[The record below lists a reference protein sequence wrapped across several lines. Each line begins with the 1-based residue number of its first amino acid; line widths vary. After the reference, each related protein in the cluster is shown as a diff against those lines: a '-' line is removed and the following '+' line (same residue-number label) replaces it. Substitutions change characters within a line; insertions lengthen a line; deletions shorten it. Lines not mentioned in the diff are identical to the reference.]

1 MAKIAAI
8 SLANLSI
15 KNIKKKNLI
24 HITNIVIFIALF
36 AVSAAIIS
44 LFFEKKIE
52 ELNKKLSS
60 EFGNE
65 IIYSYWLS
73 ETPKNIRNIE
83 SLLSQISRDH
93 SYLIYMQ
100 GVNDILITSR
110 DLGHNPVIDLLRFNR
125 HGIKYLEDSIKDA
138 VLLSASTVE
147 MDEIK
152 KFKNKL
158 NKIRQSFYSIED
170 KNKIRVISWE
180 HQLKRMTNK
189 EKKDLY
195 KRALLA
201 KSDLADNLNEI
212 VNFNIGF
219 NLNYFHKKKSDSQN
233 KISKIKE
240 EIKIASKKES
250 RAILF
255 AFIIQLL
262 IFAIIQFFEFGF
274 ELTERIRK
282 GKK

>member
-1 MAKIAAI
+1 MARIAAI
-8 SLANLSI
+8 SLANLSL
-15 KNIKKKNLI
+15 KKIKKKNLI
-24 HITNIVIFIALF
+24 KVTNIVIFIALF

-65 IIYSYWLS
+65 VIYSYWLS

-83 SLLSQISRDH
+83 SLLSQISREH
-93 SYLIYMQ
+93 NYLIYMQ

-125 HGIKYLEDSIKDA
+125 HGIKYLEYSMRDA
-138 VLLSASTVE
+138 VLLSESTIE
-147 MDEIK
+147 MDEII
-152 KFKNKL
+152 KFKIKL
-158 NKIRQSFYSIED
+158 IKIKQNFYSIQD
-170 KNKIRVISWE
+170 KNKIRNVEWQ
-180 HQLKRMTNK
+180 HQLKKMTNK

-195 KRALLA
+195 KRVLLA
-201 KSDLADNLNEI
+201 KSDLVDNLNEI
-212 VNFNIGF
+212 VNFNIVF
-219 NLNYFHKKKSDSQN
+219 NLDYFYKKKSDSQN

-240 EIKIASKKES
+240 GIKIASKNES

-255 AFIIQLL
+255 AFIIQLI

>member
-8 SLANLSI
+8 SLANLTL

-24 HITNIVIFIALF
+24 KITNIVIFIALF

-65 IIYSYWLS
+65 VIYSYWLS

-83 SLLSQISRDH
+83 SLLSQISREH
-93 SYLIYMQ
+93 NYLIYMQ

-125 HGIKYLEDSIKDA
+125 HGIKYLEDSLRDA
-138 VLLSASTVE
+138 VLLSESKVE
-147 MDEIK
+147 INK
-152 KFKNKL
+152 IIKFKIKL
-158 NKIRQSFYSIED
+158 NKIRQNFYSIED
-170 KNKIRVISWE
+170 KNKIRAIEWQ
-180 HQLKRMTNK
+180 HQLERMTNK

-195 KRALLA
+195 ERVLLA
-201 KSDLADNLNEI
+201 KSDLVDNLNEI
-212 VNFNIGF
+212 VNFNIVF
-219 NLNYFHKKKSDSQN
+219 NLNYFHKKK
-233 KISKIKE
+233 K
-240 EIKIASKKES
+240 
-250 RAILF
+250 
-255 AFIIQLL
+255 
-262 IFAIIQFFEFGF
+262 
-274 ELTERIRK
+274 
-282 GKK
+282 